1 MNPPP
6 RPQNEGLLCGEAFLP
21 RPPLTLKFLW
31 PQGDSPALLYAT
43 PTSAIGIVLFL
54 RILQPKQSER
64 KVRNN
69 ALGRPPQPWG
79 RKQRCM
85 ESPAWGPATVNRGTD
100 TTSRKVTEAPL
111 LWQES
116 ECSWQLC
123 VSLFRECKCQQR
135 VIAGPGLS
143 QTIVDSFLPAS
154 LGLLKVIN
162 SSVRSRRTS
171 AGTVGD
177 CPPPFLN

>member
-1 MNPPP
+1 MS
-6 RPQNEGLLCGEAFLP
+6 F
-21 RPPLTLKFLW
+21 
-31 PQGDSPALLYAT
+31 AT
-43 PTSAIGIVLFL
+43 PTSAVRIVLFL
-54 RILQPKQSER
+54 RIRQPKQSER

-79 RKQRCM
+79 RKQRRM

-116 ECSWQLC
+116 QCSWQLC
-123 VSLFRECKCQQR
+123 VSLFRECKCLYR
-135 VIAGPGLS
+135 VIAGPGLP

-154 LGLLKVIN
+154 LGLVKVID
-162 SSVRSRRTS
+162 SSVGSKRTS

-177 CPPPFLN
+177 RPLPFLN